1 MHLHVILFPHPEQD
15 DSGALV
21 AQWKHGGA
29 GKRIYASKFD
39 KKTPGQKDLSKVAC
53 FCSNAEF
60 KPEDL
65 VKPVVGRELIWDEP
79 ASIPPMPSLFD
90 AAEMAW

>member
-1 MHLHVILFPHPEQD
+1 MRGYVHLHVILFPHPEQD
-15 DSGALV
+15 DG
-21 AQWKHGGA
+21 
-29 GKRIYASKFD
+29 
-39 KKTPGQKDLSKVAC
+39 
-53 FCSNAEF
+53 AEF
-60 KPEDL
+60 KSEDL